1 MKWKINKQTVLI
13 SAIVG
18 VMCVTGVC
26 TALYLTRDKSKPVTG
41 IYQEQPLPD
50 YTQFLPENAIK
61 ALFDEKGGCAYYD
74 GAL

>member
-61 ALFDEKGGCAYYD
+61 PYLMKKAAVPIMTGR
-74 GAL
+74 